1 MLDNL
6 FNLVKQNAGEAI
18 INNPAIPNEQ
28 NEAAVQVA
36 STSIFDGLKN
46 AISGGNVN
54 DLMNLFSGN
63 ANTSNNPVSQNIQGG
78 FIQNLMN
85 QFGLNQNA
93 ANGIASNLIPNVL
106 QNLVS
111 KTNDPND
118 NSFNLQDI
126 LSKIGGGN
134 LNIQSLI
141 NQFTGNNQNQNS
153 SGGIVDTIKG
163 LFK

>member
-6 FNLVKQNAGEAI
+6 FNLVKQHAGNAI

-28 NEAAVQVA
+28 NDEAVQVA

-54 DLMNLFSGN
+54 DIMSLFSGN
-63 ANTSNNPVSQNIQGG
+63 ANTNNNSVSQNIQGN
-78 FIQNLMN
+78 FIQNLISK
-85 QFGLNQNA
+85 FGLNQTA
-93 ANGIASNLIPNVL
+93 ANGVASNLIPNVL
-106 QNLVS
+106 QNLIS

-118 NSFNLQDI
+118 NSFDLKNI

-141 NQFTGNNQNQNS
+141 NQFSGNNNQNG
-153 SGGIVDTIKG
+153 GGIVDTIKG
-163 LFK
+163 IFNK

>member
-6 FNLVKQNAGEAI
+6 FNLVKQHAGNAI

-28 NEAAVQVA
+28 NDEAVQVA

-54 DLMNLFSGN
+54 DIMSLFSGN
-63 ANTSNNPVSQNIQGG
+63 ANTNNNSVSQNIQGN
-78 FIQNLMN
+78 FIQNLISK
-85 QFGLNQNA
+85 FGLNQTA
-93 ANGIASNLIPNVL
+93 ANGVASNLIPNVL

-118 NSFNLQDI
+118 NSFDLKNI

-141 NQFTGNNQNQNS
+141 NQFSGNNNQNG
-153 SGGIVDTIKG
+153 GGIVDTIKG
-163 LFK
+163 IFNK

>member
-6 FNLVKQNAGEAI
+6 FNLVKQHAGNAI

-28 NEAAVQVA
+28 NDEAVQVA

-54 DLMNLFSGN
+54 DIMSLFSGN
-63 ANTSNNPVSQNIQGG
+63 ANTNNNPVSQNIQGN
-78 FIQNLMN
+78 FIQNLISK
-85 QFGLNQNA
+85 FGLNQTA
-93 ANGIASNLIPNVL
+93 ANGVASNLIPNVL
-106 QNLVS
+106 QNLIS

-118 NSFNLQDI
+118 NSFDLKNI

-141 NQFTGNNQNQNS
+141 NQFSGNNNQNG
-153 SGGIVDTIKG
+153 GGIVDTIKG
-163 LFK
+163 IFNK